1 MEFSPV
7 QSVEAEQH
15 KQQPPSIVQIENCQ
29 SRNEINQDTDSSN
42 RNSTENAVK
51 RVKVDFSIDAILSRT
66 QSSTQSKIVHPQLE
80 CNPEDDP
87 QFSWVY
93 CTRYR
98 PPKLPRAKR
107 EVNIRTR
114 YRNPRIPFS
123 TIEVTTL
130 ERKFL
135 QSPYLG
141 SNDVNQLAA
150 ILNMSPKR
158 VKIWFQNRRARERRE
173 REIQ

>member
-1 MEFSPV
+1 M
-7 QSVEAEQH
+7 
-15 KQQPPSIVQIENCQ
+15 
-29 SRNEINQDTDSSN
+29 
-42 RNSTENAVK
+42 
-51 RVKVDFSIDAILSRT
+51 
-66 QSSTQSKIVHPQLE
+66 
-80 CNPEDDP
+80 
-87 QFSWVY
+87 
-93 CTRYR
+93 
-98 PPKLPRAKR
+98 
-107 EVNIRTR
+107 NIRTR

-158 VKIWFQNRRARERRE
+158 VSSNNTITTIEILLHALFFYNIWFYWRIFSKLSHIFPAKKMNSWMKWSDLECFTGCWDFHICMKFRSFWILQTGWLIDSFQWRRIWFFFFFFNFTGTFPKLKNWVFEERKKKVVA
-173 REIQ
+173 QTLGC